1 MVSAVTNKE
10 RMLPMSIGPVPH
22 REPSGRA
29 DFTISQNWARYT
41 EEEHAI
47 WRLLFERQHKILRD
61 RACDEF
67 LAGLDGLGIAADGIP
82 DFDQLSDALGRT
94 TGWQIVAVPG
104 LVPDAIF
111 FEHLANRRFP
121 STCFI
126 RTPAQLDYLQE
137 PDVFHDIYGHVP
149 LLMNPIFADYMQAY
163 GQGGLKASGQEA
175 LHYLARLYWY
185 TVEFGL
191 ISTPQGLRIYGSGI
205 LSSKGESIFSLDDP
219 LPNRIHFD
227 LLRVM
232 QTRYRIDDYQE
243 SYFVIDSF
251 DELFEATRP
260 DFTPYYAT
268 LKHGPEHEPG
278 TVLTSDRLLSRDSAA
293 DRSRRGA

>member
-1 MVSAVTNKE
+1 
-10 RMLPMSIGPVPH
+10 MSTAPVLH
-22 REPSGRA
+22 REPSLRG
-29 DFTISQNWARYT
+29 DFTIDQNWSSYSD
-41 EEEHAI
+41 EEHAI
-47 WRLLFERQHKILRD
+47 WRLLFERQHGILIG

-82 DFDQLSDALGRT
+82 DFRRLSDVLMRT

-126 RTPAQLDYLQE
+126 RTRAQLDYLQE

-149 LLMNPIFADYMQAY
+149 LLMNPVFADYMQAY

-191 ISTPQGLRIYGSGI
+191 IATPAGLRIYGSGI
-205 LSSKGESIFSLDDP
+205 LSSKGESIFSLEDAS
-219 LPNRIHFD
+219 PNRIGFD

-232 QTRYRIDDYQE
+232 QTNYRIDDYQE
-243 SYFVIDSF
+243 SYFTIDSF
-251 DELFEATRP
+251 DQLFDATRP
-260 DFTPYYAT
+260 DFTPYYAA
-268 LKHGPEHEPG
+268 LKQRPEYEPG
-278 TVLTSDRLLSRDSAA
+278 TILAGDRLLH
-293 DRSRRGA
+293 RGTGAYHAPKRA